1 MINKAKQYNYIKI
14 SKYQKSKNNYRNEL
28 RVIRIPILYIYIYVT

>member
-28 RVIRIPILYIYIYVT
+28 RVIREIPILYIYM